1 MTKIDDAIHDAL
13 AKEDAEFLKRFE
25 QEPGWSQ
32 QMFGLFH
39 GPFAWITSIFVVVV
53 VVLFACCVYA
63 GWRFYDSRDVRDML
77 LWGAGALVSLLVMI
91 VIRIWFFLEIQ
102 TNRVVREIKRLE
114 LQLARQAGR

>member
-13 AKEDAEFLKRFE
+13 SKEDAEFLQRFE
-25 QEPGWSQ
+25 QEPGSFQ
-32 QMFGLFH
+32 QMFGLFR

-53 VVLFACCVYA
+53 VILFAFCVYA
-63 GWRFYDSRDVRDML
+63 GWRFYVSQDVRGML
-77 LWGAGALVSLLVMI
+77 LWGAGALASLLVMI